1 MDIHKYA
8 DLNICFKYNIHS
20 KIWKPGSV
28 TVLFSEKKYNKTP
41 NICLESV
48 LIGSSTKLNTDSII
62 LWHIKGWFAFL

>member
-20 KIWKPGSV
+20 KLWKPGSV

-48 LIGSSTKLNTDSII
+48 LLESAHWL
-62 LWHIKGWFAFL
+62 